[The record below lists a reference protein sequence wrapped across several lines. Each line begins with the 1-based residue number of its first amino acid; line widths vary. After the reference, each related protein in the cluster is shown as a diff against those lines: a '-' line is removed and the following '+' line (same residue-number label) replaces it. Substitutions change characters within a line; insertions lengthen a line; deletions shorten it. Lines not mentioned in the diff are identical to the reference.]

1 MNDIKL
7 RPALY
12 SEKAAIW
19 DILAAAIER
28 RKADGSQ
35 QWQDGYPNEEVVAN
49 DLKENYGYVL
59 ETNGKVAGY
68 CALILN
74 NEPAYAAIDGRWL
87 TNGSYVVIHRIA
99 ISPDYIGKGLVQVM
113 LQQIE
118 TLVKYD
124 EIPSIRV
131 DTNYDNAPMLH
142 ILEKMGYRY
151 CGEVRT
157 RGGLRKAY
165 EKVIL

>member
-59 ETNGKVAGY
+59 ENSGVIVGY

-87 TNGSYVVIHRIA
+87 TNVAYFGENGLSVLWRSSYARRA
-99 ISPDYIGKGLVQVM
+99 S
-113 LQQIE
+113 E
-118 TLVKYD
+118 
-124 EIPSIRV
+124 
-131 DTNYDNAPMLH
+131 
-142 ILEKMGYRY
+142 
-151 CGEVRT
+151 
-157 RGGLRKAY
+157 GLRKGY
-165 EKVIL
+165 FINNSSKRPLWV